1 MVDELGINL
10 SLREWQSS
18 SVIASFKYNI
28 GMKNNICGIILS
40 GGKGTRLYPMTKAVS
55 KQLLSIY
62 DKPMI
67 YYSMSI
73 LMLAGI
79 RDILLISDPE
89 SLPLY
94 KKLFEDGS
102 QFGIKISYKEQA
114 VPNGLAQAFVLGEE
128 FIKDRNVCL
137 VLGDNIFYGAGL
149 TEILKSAAS
158 SGEPTVFAYRVKN
171 PQAYGVVEFD
181 DITGFAVSI
190 EEKPQNPKSD
200 YAIPGI
206 YFFPNN
212 VVEIAKNVKP
222 SKRGEY
228 EITDVMNEYL
238 KQGRLVVSIMPRGIA
253 WLDSGTPQS
262 LNDASNFVR
271 TIEERTGLK
280 IADLEEIAML
290 NGWIRSK

>member
-1 MVDELGINL
+1 
-10 SLREWQSS
+10 
-18 SVIASFKYNI
+18 
-28 GMKNNICGIILS
+28 
-40 GGKGTRLYPMTKAVS
+40 
-55 KQLLSIY
+55 
-62 DKPMI
+62 MI

-94 KKLFEDGS
+94 KKLFEYGS
-102 QFGIKISYKEQA
+102 QFGIKISYKEQV

-128 FIKDRNVCL
+128 FIGDRNVCL
-137 VLGDNIFYGAGL
+137 VLGDNIFHGAGL
-149 TEILKSAAS
+149 TEVLRNSAR

-181 DITGFAVSI
+181 DRTGTAISI

-212 VVEIAKNVKP
+212 VVDVAKNVKP

-228 EITDVMNEYL
+228 EITDVMNVYL
-238 KQGRLVVSIMPRGIA
+238 KQGRLNVKIMQRGIA
-253 WLDSGTPQS
+253 WLDSGTPQA
-262 LNDASNFVR
+262 LNDAGNFVR
-271 TIEERTGLK
+271 TIQERTNLK
-280 IADLEEIAML
+280 IADLEEIALL
-290 NGWIRSK
+290 NGWVERKET